1 MMKII
6 IAEDS
11 KNIPEGY
18 RNITDEELIK
28 DFLTMDMDK
37 NYSISKNEWIINFV
51 KIMAKDIESLEKDGP
66 ASILKRIQELS
77 DEFDRYDLDGNNFLD
92 FDEYKNLVANNI
104 FISE

>member
-11 KNIPEGY
+11 KNVPEGY
-18 RNITDEELIK
+18 RSITDEELIK
-28 DFLTMDMDK
+28 DFLTMDMDE

-51 KIMAKDIESLEKDGP
+51 KIMANDIESLEKDGP

-92 FDEYKNLVANNI
+92 FDEYKNLVVNNI

>member
-1 MMKII
+1 MKII
-6 IAEDS
+6 IADENT
-11 KNIPEGY
+11 NIPEGY

-28 DFLTMDMDK
+28 EFLTMDMDE

-51 KIMAKDIESLEKDGP
+51 KFLGNDIKSLEKDGP

-77 DEFDRYDLDGNNFLD
+77 DEFDRYDLDGNNYLD
-92 FDEYKNLVANNI
+92 YDEYKNIIINNI